1 MKKKELNKNKMNQIK
16 VYSVW
21 ESDWNGRDYPNV
33 LLQVGTQMRWKS

>member
-21 ESDWNGRDYPNV
+21 ESDWNGNV